1 MNLAR
6 LALRNVLAGRPRAW
20 PAVLAVA
27 AAVCVLGLAAG
38 RIASE
43 QARALSPIH
52 GQAGALALRCVM
64 LAVLA
69 VIASAVAA
77 TAALQGVARRRELAT
92 LRALGLRKR
101 GLVLLL
107 ELEALWIT
115 SIGML
120 LGLVAGGVMAW
131 VANRAIVVW
140 QGVPEE
146 GVPMLLTP
154 ALDAMVSGLAALLGT
169 AALAALVPAIG
180 AARYD
185 VARGLDVLPAQP
197 EY

>member
-1 MNLAR
+1 VNLAR
-6 LALRNVLAGRPRAW
+6 LALRNVLGGRPRAW

-38 RIASE
+38 CIAGE

-52 GQAGALALRCVM
+52 IQAGALVLRCV
-64 LAVLA
+64 LGAVLA
-69 VIASAVAA
+69 TVAAAVAA
-77 TAALQGVARRRELAT
+77 TAALQGMARRRELAT

-101 GLVLLL
+101 ELVLLL

-120 LGLVAGGVMAW
+120 LGLVAGGVMARI
-131 VANRAIVVW
+131 ANHAA
-140 QGVPEE
+140 P
-146 GVPMLLTP
+146 LLLIP
-154 ALDAMVSGLAALLGT
+154 AMDAVLTGLALLLGT

-180 AARYD
+180 AARHD
-185 VARGLDVLPAQP
+185 VARGLDVLPAPP
-197 EY
+197 EC

>member
-1 MNLAR
+1 
-6 LALRNVLAGRPRAW
+6 
-20 PAVLAVA
+20 
-27 AAVCVLGLAAG
+27 
-38 RIASE
+38 
-43 QARALSPIH
+43 
-52 GQAGALALRCVM
+52 
-64 LAVLA
+64 
-69 VIASAVAA
+69 VAA

-120 LGLVAGGVMAW
+120 LGIVAGGVMAW

-154 ALDAMVSGLAALLGT
+154 ALDSMVSSLAALLGT